1 MKQIK
6 IAIAFLILLVTFN
19 AKAQQYNFRNY
30 SVKEGVAQSQVYS
43 VIQDSKGLLWMGTR
57 GGGITSYDG
66 KEFKTLTQKDG
77 LKSNYIFCIRE
88 DKNNKLWIGTNNGFS
103 TYNGIEFKNYSFGHT
118 DTTQMWVLDIDF
130 DSDGSAFLATNFGL
144 VKFENNEF
152 TNLTKTCGE
161 YPVMVNA
168 MCFDNKNNLYFG
180 TNTGLSKLYKEDGQ
194 YKIKKYIRN
203 SNYIHSS
210 VNSLYFDKTQLWVG
224 TYNDG
229 VYLFK
234 DQTFSRLN
242 EDAFIKKQSVFDI
255 YEDMNQN
262 IWLATLNSGVIEYNK
277 TSNTYTVLGESE
289 GLSNNH
295 VRSICTDQSG
305 NMWFGTSG
313 GGICNYFGNQF
324 THFDKSSGLAGN
336 FIYSIFRDSK
346 GRLIVGNSD
355 KGISVFDSGRITNYN
370 ASNQFSDIKVKAI
383 CEDDSGLIYLG
394 TEAYGLSIMDGDS
407 FYNINTFNRKY
418 VKSIIKDKEG
428 NMIVACSGAG
438 IYKINRRNGFKD
450 IENISLNNGLLSNRI
465 SCLHIDKK
473 GRLWYGTENNGLS
486 YLEDFKPT
494 AIKLNTLDGMP
505 SNSIRC
511 ITESDNGI
519 LYVGTAGYG
528 IAQIPLYEGP
538 FVIKQMNEKDGL
550 SSLNIYLLKID
561 DKNNLYAGSESGL
574 DKIQMDSVGNVISV
588 KHFSKGEGFIGI
600 ETCQNS
606 VWMDMDKSIWFGTIN
621 GLTKYRAS
629 EQFKNL
635 IAPILTIIDVR
646 LFYESLRKTDY
657 KSVIGDWNSIVRL
670 DLPHNQNH
678 LSFDFRAINFSNPEA
693 VLYKWKLEGFDND
706 WSPETKQNTVT
717 YSNLPSGNYVFKVLS
732 ANEDGV
738 WNDMPQR
745 LEFTIG
751 SPFWKKWW
759 VITLFSVFISGLIIL
774 LFRLRIKNI
783 RKKASE
789 AQEQLMMEKMLIELE
804 QKALRLQMNPH
815 FIFNALNS
823 IQSQIGS
830 DDGQSARYYL
840 AKFSRLMRQI
850 LDNSRKSMIPL
861 KEEINTLENYLL
873 VEKFSNGDRFD
884 YKIDIYPNLELDFI
898 EIPPMLLQPFIENS
912 IKHGLKNQNEK
923 RGYIE
928 IQIIEK
934 DSLLECSVTDNGIG
948 REQSSILNQN
958 SKETYHQST
967 ALKVTKERLEIIRGG
982 RDYKALEIID
992 LKDENNKASGTKVIL
1007 RLPIE

>member
-1 MKQIK
+1 MKHLRTS
-6 IAIAFLILLVTFN
+6 IAILILLVFN
-19 AKAQQYNFRNY
+19 GIKAQQYNFRNY

-57 GGGITSYDG
+57 GGGITSFDG

-88 DKNNKLWIGTNNGFS
+88 DKNKRLWIGTNNGFS
-103 TYNGIEFKNYSFGHT
+103 IYNGIEFKNYSYGHT

-130 DSDGSAFLATNFGL
+130 DNEGSVFLATNFGL
-144 VKFENNEF
+144 VKYEKGKFY
-152 TNLTKTCGE
+152 NLTKLCGE

-168 MCFDNKNNLYFG
+168 MCYDNKNNLYFG
-180 TNTGLSKLYKEDGQ
+180 TNTGLSKLYQEQGQ

-203 SNYIHSS
+203 QNYVRSS
-210 VNSLYFDKTQLWVG
+210 VNSLYFDKQNLWIG

-229 VYLFK
+229 VYLFH
-234 DQTFSRLN
+234 DETFARLN
-242 EDAFIKKQSVFDI
+242 DDPFIKKQSVFDI
-255 YEDMNQN
+255 FEDKHQN
-262 IWLATLNSGVIEYNK
+262 IWMATLNSGVIQYNK
-277 TSNTYTVLGESE
+277 SNNTYSVLGETE

-305 NMWFGTSG
+305 NLWFGTSG

-324 THFDKSSGLAGN
+324 THFDKSAGLAGN
-336 FIYSIFRDSK
+336 FIYSIFRDRK

-355 KGISVFDSGRITNYN
+355 KGISVFDSGKIINYN
-370 ASNQFSDIKVKAI
+370 SSNRFSDIKVKAI

-394 TEAYGLSIMDGDS
+394 TEAFGLTIMDGDS
-407 FYNINTFNRKY
+407 FYNIQTFNKKY
-418 VKSIIKDKEG
+418 VKSILKDFEG
-428 NMIVACSGAG
+428 NIIVACSGAG
-438 IYKINRRNGFKD
+438 IYKINRKNGFND
-450 IENISLNNGLLSNRI
+450 IENINLNSGLLSNRV
-465 SCLHIDKK
+465 SCLHQDNK

-486 YLEDFKPT
+486 YLENFKAT

-511 ITESDNGI
+511 ITESRKGV
-519 LYVGTAGYG
+519 LYVGTAGNG
-528 IAQIPLYEGP
+528 IAQIPIYEGP
-538 FVIKQMNEKDGL
+538 FVIKTMNEKDGL
-550 SSLNIYLLKID
+550 SSLNIYLLEID
-561 DKNNLYAGSESGL
+561 DKENLYSGTENGL
-574 DKIQMDSVGNVISV
+574 DKIQLDSMGNVVGV
-588 KHFSKGEGFIGI
+588 KHYSKGEGFVGI
-600 ETCQNS
+600 ETCQNA
-606 VWMDMDKSIWFGTIN
+606 VWTDSDKSIWFGTIN
-621 GLTKYRAS
+621 GLTKYMAS

-635 IAPILTIIDVR
+635 IAPVLTIVDVR
-646 LFYESLRKTDY
+646 LFYESLNKTKY
-657 KSVIGDWNSIVRL
+657 KSFIEDWNSIRRL
-670 DLPHNQNH
+670 DLPYNQNH
-678 LSFDFRAINFSNPEA
+678 LSFDFRAINFSNPDA

-717 YSNLPSGNYVFKVLS
+717 YSNLPNGNYVFKVIS
-732 ANEDGV
+732 ANEDGI
-738 WNDMPQR
+738 WNENAQQ
-745 LEFTIG
+745 LKFSIG

-759 VITLFSVFISGLIIL
+759 VITLFSVLISTLIIL

-823 IQSQIGS
+823 IQSQIGT

-850 LDNSRKSMIPL
+850 LDNSRKSLIPL

-884 YKIDIYPNLELDFI
+884 YNIDIDPNLELDFI

-912 IKHGLKNQNEK
+912 IKHGLKNQTEK
-923 RGYIE
+923 RGLID
-928 IQIIEK
+928 IKIIEK
-934 DSLLECSVTDNGIG
+934 NGLLECSVTDNGIG
-948 REQSSILNQN
+948 REQSSIINQN

-967 ALKVTKERLEIIRGG
+967 ALKVTKERLEIIRNGK
-982 RDYKALEIID
+982 DYKSLEIID
-992 LKDENNKASGTKVIL
+992 LKDQNDIAIGTKVIL
-1007 RLPIE
+1007 RLPLE